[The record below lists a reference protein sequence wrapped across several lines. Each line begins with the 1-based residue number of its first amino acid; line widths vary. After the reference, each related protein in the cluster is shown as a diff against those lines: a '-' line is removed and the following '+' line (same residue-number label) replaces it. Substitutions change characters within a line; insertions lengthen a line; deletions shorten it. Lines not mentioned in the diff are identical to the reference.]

1 MKYNDEIVG
10 NWESALETLEH
21 LEPKKQ
27 HGIKLGQ
34 NIQFKA
40 SALIT
45 LNFQKDMGA
54 TIRYDFEQV
63 KPV

>member
-1 MKYNDEIVG
+1 MKYTDEIIG
-10 NWESALETLEH
+10 DWESALETLEH

-45 LNFQKDMGA
+45 LNFKKDMNS
-54 TIRYDFEQV
+54 TIRYDFDKV
-63 KPV
+63 ISV

>member
-1 MKYNDEIVG
+1 MKYTDEITG
-10 NWESALETLEH
+10 DWESALETLEH

-34 NIQFKA
+34 DIQFKA

-45 LNFQKDMGA
+45 LNFKKDMNS
-54 TIRYDFEQV
+54 IISYDFDQV
-63 KPV
+63 TPI